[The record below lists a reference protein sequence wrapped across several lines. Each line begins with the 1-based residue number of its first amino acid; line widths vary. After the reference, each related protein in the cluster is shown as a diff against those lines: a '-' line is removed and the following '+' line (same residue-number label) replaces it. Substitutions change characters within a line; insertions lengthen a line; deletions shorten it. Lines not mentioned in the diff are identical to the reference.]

1 MGGLAA
7 DDHGAAIVLQRGGN
21 DLGRRGAEFADEN
34 DHRAVVADVGVVILK
49 HLLALTAVDDLHHR
63 ALLDEEAGQFY
74 CFRQQPSA
82 IPAQVE
88 YHSVDLFLAKPVEN
102 QTDVAGAI
110 LVKLGQVDHT
120 QARHVRIVDDLSL
133 GQTVGEFDLVANEA
147 DLLGFTLVGG
157 ICRDDGEAH
166 HRAFLAT
173 NFVDHLVEF
182 HFVNIHRFAVLT
194 LCHRHDAVAWF
205 EFFAADRR
213 AAGHEF
219 DQLRVAV
226 VPLEACTDAGQRELD
241 VVDLKIFR
249 LARAEVVGVRIVSV

>member
-7 DDHGAAIVLQRGGN
+7 DDDGAAVVLQRSGD
-21 DLGRRGAEFADEN
+21 DLRCRGTELADED
-34 DHRAVVADVGVVILK
+34 DHRAVVADVGVVILQ
-49 HLLALTAVDDLHHR
+49 HLLALAAVDDLHHR
-63 ALLDEEAGQFY
+63 ALLNEQAGQFH
-74 CFRQQPSA
+74 CLGQQA
-82 IPAQVE
+82 AAVAAKVE
-88 YHSVDLFLAKPVEN
+88 YHSGDFFTAKPVED
-102 QTDVAGAI
+102 QPHVAGAI
-110 LVKLGQVDHT
+110 LVKLGQIDHT
-120 QARHVRIVDDLSL
+120 QSRHVGIVDDLSL

-194 LCHRHDAVAWF
+194 LCHGHDAVAWF

-219 DQLRVAV
+219 DQLSVAV

-241 VVDLKIFR
+241 VVDLKILR